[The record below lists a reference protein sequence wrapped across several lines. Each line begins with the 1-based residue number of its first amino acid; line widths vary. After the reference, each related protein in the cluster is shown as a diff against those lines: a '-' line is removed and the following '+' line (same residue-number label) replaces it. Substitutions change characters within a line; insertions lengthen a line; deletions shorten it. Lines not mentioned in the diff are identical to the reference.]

1 MSDDFELV
9 RGSGNIFRDFNMP
22 NPELEHLRATL
33 AAQILKTRDKRKLSV
48 WEAGT
53 LTGINY
59 TEFSRIRRVKLDGF
73 TVDRLWKMLDL
84 LGQTV
89 DVTIKVHPTAKP
101 RRAAHAHA

>member
-9 RGSGNIFRDFNMP
+9 RGSGNIFRDFKMP

-33 AAQILKTRDKRKLSV
+33 AAQIIKTLDKRKLSV
-48 WEAGT
+48 REAGA

-73 TVDRLWKMLDL
+73 TVDRMWKMLDL

-89 DVTIKVHPTAKP
+89 DVKVKVHPAAKP
-101 RRAAHAHA
+101 PRAAQAHA

>member
-1 MSDDFELV
+1 MSDEFELV
-9 RGSGNIFRDFNMP
+9 RGSGNVFRDFDMP

-33 AAQILKTRDKRKLSV
+33 AAQIIKTLDRRKLSV
-48 WEAGT
+48 REAGT
-53 LTGINY
+53 VTGINY

-89 DVTIKVHPTAKP
+89 DVKVKVYSAKP
-101 RRAAHAHA
+101 PRAAHAHA

>member
-1 MSDDFELV
+1 MNDNLELV
-9 RGSGNIFRDFNMP
+9 RGSGNIFRDFDMP

-33 AAQILKTRDKRKLSV
+33 AAQIIKTLDKRKLSV
-48 WEAGT
+48 REAGT

-89 DVTIKVHPTAKP
+89 DVKVKVHPASKQSRP
-101 RRAAHAHA
+101 APAHA